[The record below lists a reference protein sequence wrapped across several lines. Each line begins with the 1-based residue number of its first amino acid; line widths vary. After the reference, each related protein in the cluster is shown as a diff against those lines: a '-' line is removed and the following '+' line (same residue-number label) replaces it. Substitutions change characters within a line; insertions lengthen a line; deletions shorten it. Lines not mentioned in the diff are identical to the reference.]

1 MAAITLDDS
10 DPVDAAALAYRD
22 EMNLR
27 RAEGAFWGS
36 TSAEA
41 IWQHGQITER
51 GVGMKRRNK
60 IVASVAKKS

>member
-1 MAAITLDDS
+1 MAIVSLDDS

-36 TSAEA
+36 TTAEA
-41 IWQHGQITER
+41 IWQHGQITEKQ
-51 GVGMKRRNK
+51 VGMNRRQK
-60 IVASVAKKS
+60 TVATTRGK